1 MKLRQT
7 ENEDTVP
14 NDKHS
19 TPQQPGV
26 ATSKSFRELPEGT
39 RIELQSGAS
48 AEVIGNPGDGGW
60 LLVRILES
68 PSDPSEVGSEE
79 MVFFTDVKGAR

>member
-1 MKLRQT
+1 MPESADNSCASPQPSVGTST
-7 ENEDTVP
+7 E
-14 NDKHS
+14 
-19 TPQQPGV
+19 
-26 ATSKSFRELPEGT
+26 FRELPEGT
-39 RIELQSGAS
+39 RIELHTGAI

-68 PSDPSEVGSEE
+68 PSDPSEVDSEE